1 MMPYCW
7 EGNRRSSVTL
17 AMHHKLK
24 VVYPP
29 MSPTSIKGDEQFI
42 QFVIS
47 CNNSQPHS
55 LNYVPVR
62 DFTQF

>member
-1 MMPYCW
+1 MPYRW
-7 EGNRRSSVTL
+7 EGNRKSSVTL
-17 AMHHKLK
+17 AMHHRLK

-29 MSPTSIKGDEQFI
+29 MSPTSSKEDGQLI

-55 LNYVPVR
+55 LNYVVSE
-62 DFTQF
+62 